1 MAKPGW
7 VSSLNVALNAPG
19 SGAPG
24 ETPVRLDAMQPQSEA
39 LAARLP
45 PLMIEAERVAAT
57 VAPGI
62 HGRRRVG
69 TGESFWEFR
78 RYRSED
84 PAQSIDWRQSAKTQ
98 NLFVRER
105 EWEAAESV
113 WLWRDAS
120 PSMAYRSRWAPCSK
134 VERATLL
141 MLALAS
147 LLARGGERIAALNT
161 VGPASHG
168 RHGYNRVARAFTQP
182 LPAGASS
189 LPPRL
194 PLPRFAQ
201 VVLAGDWLG
210 DPAET
215 AELLAHYSARGV
227 RGHII
232 QVLDPAEEDLPFA
245 GRTEF
250 KDVESATRMIAG
262 RAETLRDAYRR
273 KLAEQRQEIAGQC
286 RRRNWTFATH
296 RTDRPAQ
303 AALLALY
310 AAMTAHQPMGGGQA
324 RL

>member
-1 MAKPGW
+1 MAKAGW
-7 VSSLNVALNAPG
+7 VASLSATLRGPQSEG
-19 SGAPG
+19 P
-24 ETPVRLDAMQPQSEA
+24 PRLDALQPQSES

-62 HGRRRVG
+62 HGRRRTG
-69 TGESFWEFR
+69 NGESFWEFR
-78 RYRSED
+78 RYRNED

-120 PSMAYRSRWAPCSK
+120 PSMTYKSRWAPCSK

-147 LLARGGERIAALNT
+147 LLVRGGERVASLNDA
-161 VGPASHG
+161 GPATHG
-168 RHGYNRVARAFTQP
+168 RLGYNRVARSFTRELP
-182 LPAGASS
+182 SKAASLPAM
-189 LPPRL
+189 L
-194 PLPRFAQ
+194 PLPRFSQ
-201 VVLAGDWLG
+201 IVLAGDWLG
-210 DPAET
+210 DIEET
-215 AELLAHYSARGV
+215 STLLAHYASRGV
-227 RGHII
+227 RGHLLQI
-232 QVLDPAEEDLPFA
+232 LDPAEEDLPFD

-250 KDVESATRMIAG
+250 KDLESPTTLVAG
-262 RAETLRDAYRR
+262 RAEHLRAAYRR
-273 KLAEQRQEIAGQC
+273 KMAEQKEMIANLC

-303 AALLALY
+303 TALLALY
-310 AAMTAHQPMGGGQA
+310 GAMTAHQPMGGGRT

>member
-1 MAKPGW
+1 MAKTGW
-7 VSSLNVALNAPG
+7 VASLNATLR
-19 SGAPG
+19 G
-24 ETPVRLDAMQPQSEA
+24 EQPAGPPRLDALQPQSES

-62 HGRRRVG
+62 HGRRRTG
-69 TGESFWEFR
+69 NGESFWEFR
-78 RYRSED
+78 RYRNED

-113 WLWRDAS
+113 WLWRDSS
-120 PSMAYRSRWAPCSK
+120 PSMGYRSRWAPCTK

-147 LLARGGERIAALNT
+147 LLVRGGERIASLNEAD
-161 VGPASHG
+161 PASHG
-168 RHGYNRVARAFTQP
+168 RLGYNRVARSFTRD
-182 LPAGASS
+182 LPAQAAS

-201 VVLAGDWLG
+201 IVLAGDWLG

-215 AELLAHYSARGV
+215 AELLAHYGARGV
-227 RGHII
+227 RGHLV
-232 QVLDPAEEDLPFA
+232 QVLDPAEEDLPFD

-250 KDVESATRMIAG
+250 KDLEGPTTLVAG
-262 RAETLRDAYRR
+262 RVEHLRGAYRR
-273 KLAEQRQEIAGQC
+273 RMAEQKEQIAALC

-303 AALLALY
+303 VALLALY
-310 AAMTAHQPMGGGQA
+310 GAMTAHQPMGGGRT

>member
-1 MAKPGW
+1 MAKSGW
-7 VSSLNVALNAPG
+7 VASLSATLRNPH
-19 SGAPG
+19 GAVQP
-24 ETPVRLDAMQPQSEA
+24 RLDGLQPESES
-39 LAARLP
+39 LAGRLP

-57 VAPGI
+57 LAPGI
-62 HGRRRVG
+62 HGRRRTG
-69 TGESFWEFR
+69 NGESFWEFR
-78 RYRSED
+78 RHRNED

-120 PSMAYRSRWAPCSK
+120 QSMSYRSRWATCSK

-147 LLARGGERIAALNT
+147 LLVRGGERVASLNDA
-161 VGPASHG
+161 GPATHG
-168 RHGYNRVARAFTQP
+168 RLGYNRVARSLTRA
-182 LPAGASS
+182 LPTSAES

-194 PLPRFAQ
+194 PLPRFSQ
-201 VVLAGDWLG
+201 IVLAGDWLG
-210 DPAET
+210 DLDET
-215 AELLAHYSARGV
+215 STLLGHYSARGV
-227 RGHII
+227 RGHLI
-232 QVLDPAEEDLPFA
+232 QVLDPAEEDLPFD

-250 KDVESATRMIAG
+250 KDMESTATFVAG
-262 RAETLRDAYRR
+262 RAEHLRAAYRR
-273 KLAEQRQEIAGQC
+273 KMAEQKEVIAGLC

-303 AALLALY
+303 TALLALY
-310 AAMTAHQPMGGGQA
+310 SAMTAHQPMGGGRT